1 MALVKSEQLGGNMDR
16 IIRQLE
22 NDLLDVLNKSI
33 APIEAKRVVLAL
45 LAKDCELKVN
55 SILVQETITEEG
67 EMKDGK

>member
-1 MALVKSEQLGGNMDR
+1 MDR

-67 EMKDGK
+67 EMKDGTGLA

>member
-1 MALVKSEQLGGNMDR
+1 MPQGREFCDNLPC
-16 IIRQLE
+16 
-22 NDLLDVLNKSI
+22 DVLNKSI